1 MRPVRPL
8 HVVIVKGEH
17 FKTCPKQR
25 NTVVKFVKL
34 VHLPFNRVKPVVKF
48 VHPVDIWSMMVYCWV
63 ITIKQVIVNN
73 AKQEHFYKTMLPQY
87 PTILLRLIVSLAR
100 LVDINHILVQ
110 RHVHCAV
117 LVLRTMKSK
126 QPPLRSVNLVLL
138 RLTRTNKANNIVRH
152 LLPVCLFVFFL
163 LIFFDV
169 LTCLYSC
176 ILVCRIA
183 QVKNARRVTTI
194 HKLPVP
200 HVAIVKLVKKKE
212 VRSHI
217 PRRYPTVFNDKFVMN
232 ALQQSTTI
240 KMLKA
245 IAKIAPMGGFKRTRK
260 RFHVLLA
267 RLANTKLETICF
279 VSDRSSDQ

>member
-1 MRPVRPL
+1 M
-8 HVVIVKGEH
+8 
-17 FKTCPKQR
+17 
-25 NTVVKFVKL
+25 L
-34 VHLPFNRVKPVVKF
+34 VF
-48 VHPVDIWSMMVYCWV
+48 S
-63 ITIKQVIVNN
+63 
-73 AKQEHFYKTMLPQY
+73 
-87 PTILLRLIVSLAR
+87 
-100 LVDINHILVQ
+100 
-110 RHVHCAV
+110 
-117 LVLRTMKSK
+117 
-126 QPPLRSVNLVLL
+126 
-138 RLTRTNKANNIVRH
+138 
-152 LLPVCLFVFFL
+152 
-163 LIFFDV
+163 
-169 LTCLYSC
+169 YSC

-200 HVAIVKLVKKKE
+200 RVTIVKLVKKKE

-240 KMLKA
+240 RMLKA

-279 VSDRSSDQ
+279 VSDRSSDRLNVFDRNVTSSVN

>member
-1 MRPVRPL
+1 M
-8 HVVIVKGEH
+8 
-17 FKTCPKQR
+17 KQ
-25 NTVVKFVKL
+25 
-34 VHLPFNRVKPVVKF
+34 
-48 VHPVDIWSMMVYCWV
+48 M
-63 ITIKQVIVNN
+63 IVNN

-117 LVLRTMKSK
+117 LVLRTMKPK
-126 QPPLRSVNLVLL
+126 QPTLRSVNLVLL
-138 RLTRTNKANNIVRH
+138 RHTRTDKANNIV
-152 LLPVCLFVFFL
+152 
-163 LIFFDV
+163 
-169 LTCLYSC
+169 
-176 ILVCRIA
+176 
-183 QVKNARRVTTI
+183 KNVRRVTTI

-200 HVAIVKLVKKKE
+200 RVAIVKLVKKKE

-260 RFHVLLA
+260 RFHVLFA
-267 RLANTKLETICF
+267 RLANMKLETICF
-279 VSDRSSDQ
+279 VLIVPNLITKTWQKQLRAKSALVVLHKLIRGQPFVTLVLLENLKVGIY

>member
-1 MRPVRPL
+1 VSRALYTTLHQLRVPFVLVASTKSKIRRQLPSGVKLVQQEDMRPVRPL

-34 VHLPFNRVKPVVKF
+34 VHLQINRVKPVVKF
-48 VHPVDIWSMMVYCWV
+48 VHPVHIWSMMVYCWV

-100 LVDINHILVQ
+100 WVDINHILVQ

-163 LIFFDV
+163 LIFF
-169 LTCLYSC
+169 C
-176 ILVCRIA
+176 
-183 QVKNARRVTTI
+183 
-194 HKLPVP
+194 
-200 HVAIVKLVKKKE
+200 
-212 VRSHI
+212 
-217 PRRYPTVFNDKFVMN
+217 
-232 ALQQSTTI
+232 
-240 KMLKA
+240 
-245 IAKIAPMGGFKRTRK
+245 
-260 RFHVLLA
+260 
-267 RLANTKLETICF
+267 
-279 VSDRSSDQ
+279 